1 MTMTKP
7 TIDSAHVI
15 PESSG
20 RPMNE
25 KAVWKLT
32 ISHATTHSSG
42 ASTVSNI
49 EVIDSS
55 VVGWPGRSAGLR
67 GQPVCRSVTIGVKSG
82 GCDAR
87 TYVRDPDVDV
97 IDTDELVSFPLR
109 FEDPQPG

>member
-1 MTMTKP
+1 LTNNGIRMIRMTMTKP

-49 EVIDSS
+49 EFIESF
-55 VVGWPGRSAGLR
+55 VVGWPGRSAGFGINPYALR
-67 GQPVCRSVTIGVKSG
+67 SRSGSSLA
-82 GCDAR
+82 DAILGH
-87 TYVRDPDVDV
+87 TFC
-97 IDTDELVSFPLR
+97 ISA
-109 FEDPQPG
+109 